1 MLSCFSCVG
10 LFATLWTTAH
20 QVPISMKFS
29 RQEYWSG
36 LPCHLSGDLP
46 APWMELASHM
56 SFALARGFLTT
67 RATWEGEV
75 GRSYIQLGTC
85 SFEIPVLFKWQNLIG
100 SWFCKFCISRKRF
113 GMESEIWEIVH
124 FFSLKHRDWLR
135 STGEGVQRVKNR
147 GPRKEVLR
155 VKI

>member
-20 QVPISMKFS
+20 QVPLSMKFS

-36 LPCHLSGDLP
+36 LPCPLSGDLP

-56 SFALARGFLTT
+56 SLALARGFLTT

-113 GMESEIWEIVH
+113 GMESEIWGIVH

>member
-1 MLSCFSCVG
+1 MSDS
-10 LFATLWTTAH
+10 ATLWTAAL
-20 QVPISMKFS
+20 QAPLSMKFS

-36 LPCHLSGDLP
+36 LPYPLSGDLP

-56 SFALARGFLTT
+56 SLALASGFLTT

-85 SFEIPVLFKWQNLIG
+85 SFEIPVLFKWRDLIG
-100 SWFCKFCISRKRF
+100 SCVCKFCISRKRF
-113 GMESEIWEIVH
+113 GMESVIWGIVH
-124 FFSLKHRDWLR
+124 FLSLKHQDWLR
-135 STGEGVQRVKNR
+135 STGERVQRVKSR
-147 GPRKEVLR
+147 GPREGVLR